1 MIPTAEIT
9 AEEDHWPYGTL
20 GRRRWACDGR
30 IEGFAHCDDSPNDR
44 RAIGLF
50 AELADEALIDLD
62 LVEREAAQVAERR
75 VAGSEIVHRNADA
88 QFLGLTELEHCGVQV
103 MNHDG
108 LGDLELQPAVIE
120 PGFLQRLRDGLD

>member
-1 MIPTAEIT
+1 MIA
-9 AEEDHWPYGTL
+9 AQS
-20 GRRRWACDGR
+20 
-30 IEGFAHCDDSPNDR
+30 GFLPSSR
-44 RAIGLF
+44 TK
-50 AELADEALIDLD
+50 ALIDLD

-88 QFLGLTELEHCGVQV
+88 QFLVLTELEHCGVQV